1 MIRRLAMSGLGLVLL
16 ASATVALA
24 ETKQD
29 PKAPA
34 KPALTAEEQAALQQM
49 KDLDKRLRIA
59 RLELALAEAKEAPER
74 EIATKAEGVY
84 RLQGEMHAFRVKHPG
99 IGRLARQER
108 GQWRGGR
115 EARGGGRGW
124 GRGAGMGRGG
134 RHGMGGRGGGMG
146 RGGRRGMGGR
156 GGGMAG
162 PWAGEGRGREMG
174 WQMEAGQ
181 GCPFAGQGMGHG
193 EDRGMGFGQGRGMG
207 RGGMRGMGGGRG
219 MGRRWRQGAEPAPVA
234 PAAPEAEPTPEAT
247 PAK

>member
-1 MIRRLAMSGLGLVLL
+1 LVLL

-34 KPALTAEEQAALQQM
+34 KPALTAKEQAALQQM

-134 RHGMGGRGGGMG
+134 RHGMGGRGGGM
-146 RGGRRGMGGR
+146 
-156 GGGMAG
+156 AG
-162 PWAGEGRGREMG
+162 PWAGEGRGRGMG

-193 EDRGMGFGQGRGMG
+193 QGRGMGLERGRGTG

-219 MGRRWRQGAEPAPVA
+219 MGRHWRQGAEPAPVA